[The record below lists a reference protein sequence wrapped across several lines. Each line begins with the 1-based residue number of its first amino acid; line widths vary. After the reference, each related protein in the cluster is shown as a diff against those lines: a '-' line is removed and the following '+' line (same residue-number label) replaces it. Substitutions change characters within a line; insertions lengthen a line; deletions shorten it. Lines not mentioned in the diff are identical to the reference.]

1 MLFQGNENQEGR
13 SSVRE
18 PQLQISRAMR
28 TGVKLSNNLIKRGGL
43 VQRVAGDGK
52 EDVEEGVVA
61 AEREQHEVEAV
72 DAATVPPPALGV
84 YGSVHH
90 LHTRRIWSSHQVR
103 IWLHI
108 GPL

>member
-28 TGVKLSNNLIKRGGL
+28 TEVKLSNNLIKRGGL

-90 LHTRRIWSSHQVR
+90 LRTRRIWSSHQAR
-103 IWLHI
+103 ICCTFDH
-108 GPL
+108 

>member
-18 PQLQISRAMR
+18 LQLQISRAMR
-28 TGVKLSNNLIKRGGL
+28 TEVKLSNNLIKRGGL

-90 LHTRRIWSSHQVR
+90 LHTRRIWSSHQAR
-103 IWLHI
+103 ICCTFDH
-108 GPL
+108 

>member
-28 TGVKLSNNLIKRGGL
+28 TEVKLSNNLIKRGGL

-72 DAATVPPPALGV
+72 DAATVPPPALRV

-90 LHTRRIWSSHQVR
+90 LRTRLGSASQNM
-103 IWLHI
+103 LHI
-108 GPL
+108 

>member
-18 PQLQISRAMR
+18 LQLQISRAMR
-28 TGVKLSNNLIKRGGL
+28 TEVKLSNNLIKRGGL

-72 DAATVPPPALGV
+72 DAATVPPPALRV

-90 LHTRRIWSSHQVR
+90 LRTRRIWSSHQAR
-103 IWLHI
+103 ICCTFDH
-108 GPL
+108 

>member
-18 PQLQISRAMR
+18 LQLQISRAMR
-28 TGVKLSNNLIKRGGL
+28 TEVKLSNNLIKRGGL

-72 DAATVPPPALGV
+72 DAATVPPPALRV

-90 LHTRRIWSSHQVR
+90 LHTRQIWSSHQAR
-103 IWLHI
+103 ICCTFDH
-108 GPL
+108 